1 MVPRDVP
8 AGMYSGTVSV
18 TGQDL
23 QQSLKVE
30 LQVPDVTL
38 SDDFTCEVEL
48 NNYVTIGKK
57 GSDLR
62 LKYHQM
68 AHRHRMA
75 IHVVGTHLHRRIEG
89 HLAGS
94 TQQRR
99 QRTGAQSGRPTR
111 LPSQTRYRGARHQ
124 HPASA

>member
-38 SDDFTCEVEL
+38 SDDLTCEVGL
-48 NNYVTIGKK
+48 NNYVTIGKRAATC
-57 GSDLR
+57 G
-62 LKYHQM
+62 
-68 AHRHRMA
+68 
-75 IHVVGTHLHRRIEG
+75 
-89 HLAGS
+89 
-94 TQQRR
+94 
-99 QRTGAQSGRPTR
+99 
-111 LPSQTRYRGARHQ
+111 
-124 HPASA
+124 